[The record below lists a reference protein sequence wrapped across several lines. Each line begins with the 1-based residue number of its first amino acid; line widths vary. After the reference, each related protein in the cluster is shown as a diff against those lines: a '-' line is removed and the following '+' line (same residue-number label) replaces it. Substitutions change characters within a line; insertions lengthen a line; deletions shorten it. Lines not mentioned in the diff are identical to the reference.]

1 MTINAPSCYI
11 DAYMTCRLMNRISTG
26 LSFRLFSAF
35 FTAYF
40 SDFKYIEVPETFH
53 ENKDA
58 LNNMLIL
65 QKGFQNTIQSEVQT
79 CSALAPSKL
88 IANQRT
94 HV

>member
-1 MTINAPSCYI
+1 MLHRHLYDLLS
-11 DAYMTCRLMNRISTG
+11 DARISTG
-26 LSFRLFSAF
+26 LSFV

-40 SDFKYIEVPETFH
+40 SNFKCIEVPETCH
-53 ENKDA
+53 ENKDG
-58 LNNMLIL
+58 LNNMLLL
-65 QKGFQNTIQSEVQT
+65 QEGFQNTIQSEVQT

>member
-11 DAYMTCRLMNRISTG
+11 AAYMTCRLMLGSQLALVQTI
-26 LSFRLFSAF
+26 FLFV

-40 SDFKYIEVPETFH
+40 SNFKCIEVPETCH

-58 LNNMLIL
+58 LNNMLLL
-65 QKGFQNTIQSEVQT
+65 QKGVQNTIQSEVQT